1 MTNWWNSMTFHDH
14 SNFHDF
20 PGCVDIIDA
29 IDSSHRMCFV
39 RKTFKVQEFSED
51 ACIQRAQI
59 NEIQL
64 SPQNPTLILGTCES
78 EIFVRIESRIE
89 SAAAIRI

>member
-29 IDSSHRMCFV
+29 IDSSHRMRFV